1 MQLLIKEL
9 QTTEKPQ
16 MGQVVQKKVEIGNRV
31 SVYRHFKG
39 VATRVFL
46 FMSRLAFMMKC

>member
-9 QTTEKPQ
+9 QTTKKPQ
-16 MGQVVQKKVEIGNRV
+16 MGQKNVGIGNRV